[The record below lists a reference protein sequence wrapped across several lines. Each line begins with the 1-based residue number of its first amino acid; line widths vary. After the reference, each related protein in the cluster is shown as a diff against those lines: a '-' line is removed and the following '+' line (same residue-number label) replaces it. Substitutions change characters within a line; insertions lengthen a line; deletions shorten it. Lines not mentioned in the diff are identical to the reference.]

1 MEEVIATTLGP
12 VGYLRSATAIR
23 ERCGEVFNLAL
34 KGNSDH
40 FNINLDRL
48 DGVVQL
54 VKAETLRHYPDL
66 NVPYH
71 SRWRHF
77 NAGEIDRIAALDGLL
92 ESVPKIERCR
102 AKLELAIVSVL
113 LDAGAGDAW
122 GYMDPDSGLRHK
134 RSEGL
139 ALASI
144 YAFAEG
150 FFGPESCSVTS
161 ERLRAITSDDLKVAF
176 QVSTDNPLLG
186 IDGRR
191 GLLNKLGEVID
202 SRPQDFRGM
211 QGRLGGVL
219 ESIQELGD
227 GESVTASELLRFV
240 LTTFADIWPGRISIA
255 GQNLGDV
262 WKHSKVG
269 GEGETRGLV
278 PIHKLS
284 QWLTYSLLE
293 PLEYLGI
300 QVVGLDHLTG
310 LAEYR
315 NGGLFMDG
323 GVLSLR
329 DSAALSFEHAPSS
342 ELIVEWRALTIMLL
356 DETAN
361 RLRSLL
367 GKSERDLPL
376 AKVLQG
382 GTWSVGRTLA
392 LGRRTGG
399 GPPLK
404 IASDGTVF

>member
-1 MEEVIATTLGP
+1 
-12 VGYLRSATAIR
+12 
-23 ERCGEVFNLAL
+23 
-34 KGNSDH
+34 
-40 FNINLDRL
+40 
-48 DGVVQL
+48 
-54 VKAETLRHYPDL
+54 
-66 NVPYH
+66 
-71 SRWRHF
+71 
-77 NAGEIDRIAALDGLL
+77 
-92 ESVPKIERCR
+92 
-102 AKLELAIVSVL
+102 
-113 LDAGAGDAW
+113 
-122 GYMDPDSGLRHK
+122 MDPDSGLRHK

-227 GESVTASELLRFV
+227 GESVNASELLRFV

-329 DSAALSFEHAPSS
+329 DSAALSIEHAPSS

-367 GKSERDLPL
+367 GKSERE
-376 AKVLQG
+376 
-382 GTWSVGRTLA
+382 
-392 LGRRTGG
+392 
-399 GPPLK
+399 
-404 IASDGTVF
+404 SDGMSEFVERWDCC